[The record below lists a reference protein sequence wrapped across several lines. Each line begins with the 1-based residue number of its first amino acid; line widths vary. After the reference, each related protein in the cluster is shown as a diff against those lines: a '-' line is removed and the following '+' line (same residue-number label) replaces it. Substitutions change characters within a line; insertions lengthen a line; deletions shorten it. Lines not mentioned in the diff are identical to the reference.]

1 MTSFEFLP
9 PLSSGTMLIGIVVL
23 AALYGIT
30 RLVFGPAENIA
41 RRKVLIAL
49 RCAVLIVLGMLFL
62 NPVVVTET
70 PGDID
75 RPELFFVLDSSSSM
89 QMGSGSNRW
98 DDSLQMIEAAEKVN
112 SEKVSADVRMFRF
125 GQRLSAVLTAEDVD
139 EKIEAEKKNAASLE
153 SSAEDSPDD
162 VTAKAPP
169 KPSPSS
175 VTQAI
180 PLDQIEPVDSD
191 SRLLQALRQLPS
203 RFGRKPPAGIVLFT
217 DGRVRDPDAVRE
229 AAASFKELGVPVHV
243 APQGNMSGGGDVAV
257 VGVVAPRRVRKF
269 TEVEVHVFLRSYGY
283 DGRSVELSITSPEDD
298 GTTKVLKSLP
308 VILQSGFQSSTLTF
322 QSDAKT
328 QDLQVKVTALSDEVA
343 TNNNTFDTEIA
354 VDRTKI
360 RVLYVE
366 GSRSPQRA
374 VLEGNVRSIV
384 GPYTDLQRALTED
397 PDIECS
403 VVTAAS
409 GFLQRTYDANNQTG
423 SRAFPATKAELS
435 AFDAIILSDVPSTL
449 FEAEQLK
456 WIHEC
461 VAERGTGLL
470 MAGGEFSFSG
480 GEWDKT
486 SLAGLLPVS
495 MSEDGPDWNSE
506 SNVVVSPVEGEFNH
520 AVWRLQDDEQLR
532 LAAIKSIPD
541 FQGVHAGLR
550 LKPDVGT
557 LLATTNSVAMPA
569 RPPSAIATFLGF
581 GQTSQSKQQPAVPDG
596 TQLPVLAAAHV
607 GKGRSMALSVSMT
620 SPRASRMIS
629 EWGGEK
635 SGFYGRFWRNAIYWL
650 TESSSVGRRRLLVT
664 ADKRYY
670 SPGEKLRLRASTFD
684 EHSAETQDY
693 RIVAMLEPQQL
704 SNDESLYSPVRWP
717 GNLVRE
723 SGEEGPMI
731 AWGEEFDLPKSG
743 GRSVGDASGYEIEL
757 DLADALESGS
767 ASQALRFELTAYED
781 FTQVDS
787 SSLDIQILHDP
798 FEQQNP
804 FPDHDLL
811 KDVAASAGG
820 KVVNSS
826 SELASLIADLPIPEA
841 KSEFRRQ
848 PAWSQWWLMMTLL
861 GLLTVEWLLRRSVG
875 LA

>member
-1 MTSFEFLP
+1 MTSFEFFP
-9 PLSSGTMLIGIVVL
+9 PVSSSTLLIGIVAI
-23 AALYGIT
+23 AALYGIS
-30 RLVFGPAENIA
+30 LLLFGTSQTIA
-41 RRKVLIAL
+41 RRKVLIGL
-49 RCAVLIVLGMLFL
+49 RCAVLVVLGLLFI
-62 NPVVVTET
+62 NPVKVTET
-70 PGDID
+70 HGDVD
-75 RPELFFVLDSSSSM
+75 RPEMFYVLDTSASM

-98 DDSLQMIEAAEKVN
+98 NDALQMITAADKENAGKTG
-112 SEKVSADVRMFRF
+112 ADVRMFRF
-125 GQRLSAVLTAEDVD
+125 GQRLSAVLTAEDAAAKV
-139 EKIEAEKKNAASLE
+139 EADRKNASAGLDSAAE
-153 SSAEDSPDD
+153 S
-162 VTAKAPP
+162 KP
-169 KPSPSS
+169 KTSS

-269 TEVEVHVFLRSYGY
+269 TEVDIHVFLRSYGY
-283 DGRSVELSITSPEDD
+283 DGRTVELSVTSPNDD
-298 GTTKVLKSLP
+298 GTTHVMKSLP
-308 VILQSGFQSSTLTF
+308 VILQSGFQSATLTF
-322 QSDAKT
+322 QSDMKT
-328 QDLQVKVTALSDEVA
+328 RDLQIRIAPLADEVA
-343 TNNNTFDTEIA
+343 TNNNTFNTAIA

-366 GSRSPQRA
+366 GSRAPQR
-374 VLEGNVRSIV
+374 VVVEGSIRTVV
-384 GPYTDLQRALTED
+384 GPYSDFQRVLTED

-403 VVTAAS
+403 VVTANS
-409 GFLQRTYDANNQTG
+409 GFLQRAYDANNQTG
-423 SRAFPATKAELS
+423 SRGFPATKAELS

-456 WIHEC
+456 WIHDC
-461 VAERGTGLL
+461 VAERGSGLL
-470 MAGGEFSFSG
+470 MTGGEYSFSG

-486 SLAGLLPVS
+486 SLGNLLPVS
-495 MSEDGPDWNSE
+495 MSIEGNDWNSE
-506 SNVVVSPVEGEFNH
+506 ANVVLTPVEAQSSH
-520 AVWRLQDDEQLR
+520 AVWRLQDDEQQR
-532 LAAIKSIPD
+532 LAAMKSIPD

-557 LLATTNSVAMPA
+557 MLASTGSVALPP
-569 RPPSAIATFLGF
+569 RKPSAIATFLGLRAPT
-581 GQTSQSKQQPAVPDG
+581 GSNDG
-596 TQLPVLAAAHV
+596 SSAAKDSNPLPVLTTAHV
-607 GKGRSMALSVSMT
+607 GKGRTMALGVSMT

-635 SGFYGRFWRNAIYWL
+635 SGLFGRFWRNAVYWL

-693 RIVAMLEPQQL
+693 RIVAMLEPQQF
-704 SNDESLYSPVRWP
+704 SNDESLYSPIRWP
-717 GNLVRE
+717 GNVVRE

-731 AWGEEFDLPKSG
+731 AWGEEFDLPKSAG
-743 GRSVGDASGYEIEL
+743 KSSGASSGYEIEL

-781 FTQVDS
+781 DTQVDS

-811 KDVAASAGG
+811 NDVAAAAGG
-820 KVVNSS
+820 KVVSS
-826 SELASLIADLPIPEA
+826 SKELASLISDLPMPEA
-841 KSEFRRQ
+841 TSEFRRQ
-848 PAWSQWWLMMTLL
+848 PAWSQWWLMISLL
-861 GLLTVEWLLRRSVG
+861 GLITVEWFFRRSVG

>member
-1 MTSFEFLP
+1 LTSLEFLP
-9 PLSSGTMLIGIVVL
+9 PVSSGILLIGIVAV
-23 AALYGIT
+23 AALYGIS
-30 RLVFGPAENIA
+30 RLLFGTSETIA
-41 RRKVLIAL
+41 RRKMLIGL
-49 RCAVLIVLGMLFL
+49 RCAVLLVLAMLFL
-62 NPVVVTET
+62 NPVKVTET

-75 RPELFFVLDSSSSM
+75 RPEMFYVLDSSASM

-98 DDSLQMIEAAEKVN
+98 DDSLRMISEADKQNAAGAGAN
-112 SEKVSADVRMFRF
+112 VRMFRF
-125 GQRLSAVLTAEDVD
+125 GQRLSAILTP
-139 EKIEAEKKNAASLE
+139 KEAAKQVETGKTEVSLE
-153 SSAEDSPDD
+153 GDSAAETPW
-162 VTAKAPP
+162 KP
-169 KPSPSS
+169 KVSS
-175 VTQAI
+175 VAQVI
-180 PLDQIEPVDSD
+180 PLDQIQPVDSD

-229 AAASFKELGVPVHV
+229 AASSFKELGVPVHV

-269 TEVEVHVFLRSYGY
+269 TEVEIHVFLRSYGY
-283 DGRSVELSITSPEDD
+283 DGRTAELSVTSRNED
-298 GTTKVLKSLP
+298 GTTRVIKSLP
-308 VILQSGFQSSTLTF
+308 VILQSGFQSATLTF
-322 QSDAKT
+322 QSDIKT
-328 QDLQVKVTALSDEVA
+328 RDLQIRIAEFADEVA
-343 TNNNTFDTEIA
+343 TNNNTFDTSIA

-366 GSRSPQRA
+366 GSRTPQR
-374 VLEGNVRSIV
+374 VVQEGSIRSVI
-384 GPYTDLQRALTED
+384 GPYTDFQRSLTED

-409 GFLQRTYDANNQTG
+409 GILQRAYDADNQTG
-423 SRAFPATKAELS
+423 SRGFPATKAELS

-461 VAERGTGLL
+461 VVDRGAGLL
-470 MAGGEFSFSG
+470 MTGGEYSFSG
-480 GEWDKT
+480 GEWEKT
-486 SLAGLLPVS
+486 SLANLLPVS
-495 MSEDGPDWNSE
+495 MSTEGNDWNSE
-506 SNVVVSPVEGEFNH
+506 ANVVLSPVEAQSSH
-520 AVWRLQDDEQLR
+520 AIWRLQEDEQQR
-532 LAAIKSIPD
+532 LAAMKSIPD

-557 LLATTNSVAMPA
+557 MLASTNSAALPA
-569 RPPSAIATFLGF
+569 RSPSAIAAFLGL
-581 GQTSQSKQQPAVPDG
+581 GSTEGSDDQSAEAMDL
-596 TQLPVLAAAHV
+596 TALPVLTTAHV
-607 GKGRSMALSVSMT
+607 GKGRSMALGVSMT

-635 SGFYGRFWRNAIYWL
+635 SGLYGRFWRNAIYWL

-670 SPGEKLRLRASTFD
+670 SPGEKLRLQASAFD

-704 SNDESLYSPVRWP
+704 SNDESPYSPIRWP
-717 GNLVRE
+717 GNVVRE
-723 SGEEGPMI
+723 SGEGGPMI
-731 AWGEEFDLPKSG
+731 AWGEEFDLPKSAG
-743 GRSVGDASGYEIEL
+743 TSSGAASGYEIEL

-781 FTQVDS
+781 YTQVDS
-787 SSLDIQILHDP
+787 SSLDVQILHDP
-798 FEQQNP
+798 YEQQNP

-811 KDVAASAGG
+811 TDMAAAAGG
-820 KVVNSS
+820 QVVSSS
-826 SELASLIADLPIPEA
+826 SELASIISNLPIPEA
-841 KSEFRRQ
+841 ASEIRRQ
-848 PAWSQWWLMMTLL
+848 PAWSKWWLMAILL
-861 GLLTVEWLLRRSVG
+861 GLLTVEWFIRRSVG